1 MNRPW
6 VIWLVLC
13 GCATVILGMFSW
25 MTVHAL
31 SSEKERIEMESQ
43 SQISER
49 MRLSLAR
56 MDTVGT
62 GLLVVENQR
71 PPFHYEAF
79 YFPENVMTNTLQ
91 SVEKGVILQ
100 PSPLLLEERDLVKM
114 HFEVTPSGEFRSPQ
128 MPVGSQREMAIQ
140 SGANEAAL
148 NLAGANLEKVKM
160 MLPENLGLAAK
171 LCIAAES
178 SPWGTS
184 EPLQA
189 KQQEANAW
197 MSRNAN
203 DVIRQQSPDQ
213 KIYQDSL
220 NTREKQS
227 RAGVLKKAVGKAAKR
242 SSEEAQS
249 AYNYSNR
256 LPVEQIVKVAPLLP
270 VWVGEELFLIR
281 EVQMSRSTKYQGVW
295 LDREKVEA
303 EFLAQ
308 IPRDLVGAKMMA
320 VKGGME
326 QVKDPFVLASLPWK
340 LVQGP
345 LAEGTLDSLTPLRS
359 TLIAGWVAALLALV
373 ALYLLLKGVMK
384 LSERRAAF
392 VSSVTHELRTP
403 LTTFRLYS
411 EMLAEGMITDE
422 VKREE
427 YLRTM
432 LSESERLNHLVENV
446 LAYSRIEKGNARS
459 KSEVISVENLVGQ
472 LRPIL
477 QRRVDQESAALSIEI
492 AEDAGE
498 IDTDVTAIE
507 QILFNLIDNACKY
520 GLPDAGRGHV
530 TLRAFRSKRG
540 VEFEVSDR
548 GRGVAARE
556 RKRLFRAF
564 HKSALDAAHDKP
576 GVGLGLALC
585 RRLARALGGDL
596 ILDPRVENGASFRLL
611 VPVS

>member
-31 SSEKERIEMESQ
+31 SSEKERVEMESQ

-79 YFPENVMTNTLQ
+79 YFPENVMTKTLQ

-140 SGANEAAL
+140 SGANEAGL

-178 SPWGTS
+178 SLWGTS

-303 EFLAQ
+303 ELFAQ
-308 IPRDLVGAKMMA
+308 IPRDLVGAKLVA
-320 VKGGME
+320 VKAGME

-359 TLIAGWVAALLALV
+359 TLIAGWVAALSALV

-432 LSESERLNHLVENV
+432 LCESERLNHLVENV
-446 LAYSRIEKGNARS
+446 LAYSQIENGNARS
-459 KSEVISVENLVGQ
+459 KSEVISVANLVEQ

-492 AEDAGE
+492 AENAGE

-520 GLPDAGRGHV
+520 GLPDKGRGHV

-548 GRGVAARE
+548 GRGVAVRE

>member
-1 MNRPW
+1 MNRSW

-31 SSEKERIEMESQ
+31 ASEKERIEMESQ

-49 MRLSLAR
+49 MRLSLSR

-71 PPFHYEAF
+71 PPFHYEPF

-91 SVEKGVILQ
+91 SVERGVILQ
-100 PSPLLLEERDLVKM
+100 PSPLLLEERDLVRM

-128 MPVGSQREMAIQ
+128 MPVGSQREMAMQ
-140 SGANEAAL
+140 SGANEADL
-148 NLAGANLEKVKM
+148 NLAGADLEKVKKM
-160 MLPENLGLAAK
+160 FPENLGLAAM
-171 LCIAAES
+171 LSIAAES

-184 EPLQA
+184 EPLKA

-197 MSRNAN
+197 MVRNAN
-203 DVIRQQSPDQ
+203 EIKSQQTPDQ

-227 RAGVLKKAVGKAAKR
+227 RSVVLKKAVGKAAKR
-242 SSEEAQS
+242 SSDEGQG

-303 EFLAQ
+303 EFFAQ
-308 IPRDLVGAKMMA
+308 IPSDLVGAKLVA
-320 VKGGME
+320 VKAGME

-359 TLIAGWVAALLALV
+359 TLIAGWVAALLALF

-411 EMLAEGMITDE
+411 EMLADGMITDE

-446 LAYSRIEKGNARS
+446 LAYSQIENGNARS
-459 KSEVISVENLVGQ
+459 KSEVILVGNLVEQ

-498 IDTDVTAIE
+498 IETDVTAVE

-520 GLPDAGRGHV
+520 GLPDEGRGYV

-611 VPVS
+611 VPGS

>member
-203 DVIRQQSPDQ
+203 DVIRQQSSDQ

-308 IPRDLVGAKMMA
+308 IPRDLVGAKLMA